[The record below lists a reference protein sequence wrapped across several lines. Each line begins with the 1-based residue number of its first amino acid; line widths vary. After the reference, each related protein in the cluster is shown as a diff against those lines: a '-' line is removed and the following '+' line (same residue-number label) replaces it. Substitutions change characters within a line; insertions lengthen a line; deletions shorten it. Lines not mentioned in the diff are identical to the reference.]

1 MSSTIGRDA
10 VRLKHARAIL
20 ASIPGWLWWG
30 YGGAAVLYTVM
41 PVVMYLFY
49 RQPSF
54 DLGIYDQTIWLL
66 AHGETFNTVAGIH
79 VFGAHFSPILYLL
92 TPLAFIPG
100 GAVPELVF
108 EGLWM
113 ATAVFPIWKIA
124 TFLDRSPKPL
134 VLLGVI
140 HPGVFTAAWWGM
152 RPWNLTYPV
161 VLWAAYAILKRPHWT
176 TITAFGIIG
185 LTFREDIAFWIGIIA
200 LILALARKVEW
211 RHVLIAGVPLAALTA
226 IIIFGLMPQWS
237 PTNTY
242 LYQDTLTVSGSET
255 QGAQF
260 LMLKALL
267 RASYL
272 ALPVALSFP
281 RVSRST
287 GIQMLPLL
295 LPLVPVTR
303 RDNSLPFS
311 YHYELLF
318 VVGVVLIAALSASQ
332 LRPVRIVLGVL
343 VGASLLGALNP
354 YTRFYGANPFGMSS
368 DRFERYS
375 AVYELVRSDL
385 EDGRPASLP
394 DPLVSHFSER
404 AQVFRFPY
412 PFDAPLREPYQMICP
427 PPRLVVADLHLEH
440 LAPTWQAVRPAYRFT
455 ASSDRFAIFTQDS
468 APGEQCQYPR

>member
-1 MSSTIGRDA
+1 MPVPALTTRTPSRSSR
-10 VRLKHARAIL
+10 V
-20 ASIPGWLWWG
+20 SPGWLWWG

-242 LYQDTLTVSGSET
+242 LYQDTLTAATDGEAFRRRVAAGGQRILYTLSP
-255 QGAQF
+255 
-260 LMLKALL
+260 LMLLPRTVRGINW
-267 RASYL
+267 RA
-272 ALPVALSFP
+272 A
-281 RVSRST
+281 
-287 GIQMLPLL
+287 GPLL
-295 LPLVPVTR
+295 IPLGASTHR
-303 RDNSLPFS
+303 ISSLHTTFQ
-311 YHYELLF
+311 YELLF
-318 VVGVVLIAALSASQ
+318 AACLVLLIAISSAPIDKGVHILVGV
-332 LRPVRIVLGVL
+332 GVL
-343 VGASLLGALNP
+343 TGALLLGALNP
-354 YTRFYGANPFGMSS
+354 TTPNRGPNPFGITDAGKIRGDLLSGII
-368 DRFERYS
+368 
-375 AVYELVRSDL
+375 RSVGI
-385 EDGRPASLP
+385 GRTSLSLP
-394 DPLVSHFSER
+394 DPLVAHFAER
-404 AQVFRFPY
+404 PGIFQFPY
-412 PFDAPLREPYQMICP
+412 PFDTPLIEPHGMICDP
-427 PPRLVVADLHLEH
+427 PPSVVVSDRQILH
-440 LAPTWQAVRPAYRFT
+440 LAPHWLEWIHQYRVVW
-455 ASSDRFAIFTQDS
+455 SDDRFAVHVRVTGSD
-468 APGEQCQYPR
+468 PGLRCANP

>member
-185 LTFREDIAFWIGIIA
+185 LAFREDIAFWIGIIA

-211 RHVLIAGVPLAALTA
+211 RHVLIAGIPLATLTA
-226 IIIFGLMPQWS
+226 IIVFGLMPQWS
-237 PTNTY
+237 PTAGY
-242 LYQDTLTVSGSET
+242 LYQDTLTDSENSLGFQVSKT
-255 QGAQF
+255 
-260 LMLKALL
+260 LL
-267 RASYL
+267 RSLFLLGPILIYPINAARLRWLYV
-272 ALPVALSFP
+272 LPI
-281 RVSRST
+281 
-287 GIQMLPLL
+287 GI
-295 LPLVPVTR
+295 PLVVAAQ
-303 RDNSLPFS
+303 RDGSLAMT
-311 YHYELLF
+311 YQYELLF
-318 VVGVVLIAALSASQ
+318 VASLMVAISLSAG
-332 LRPVRIVLGVL
+332 LVLPAVRVAFGSLLVVSVLGVL
-343 VGASLLGALNP
+343 NP
-354 YTRFYGANPFGMSS
+354 YFRHAGPNPFGMSIA
-368 DRFERYS
+368 RFDSHRQLADALDNVEATASMSVPDGLVTHYTER
-375 AVYELVRSDL
+375 
-385 EDGRPASLP
+385 
-394 DPLVSHFSER
+394 H
-404 AQVFRFPY
+404 QVFRFPY
-412 PFDAPLREPYQMICP
+412 PFDSPLREPYAMSCP
-427 PPRLVVADLHLEH
+427 LPGIVVADAYLEH
-440 LAPTWQAVRPAYRFT
+440 LAPTWLAVSTEYRAHT
-455 ASSDRFAIFTQDS
+455 SDGRYTIYALRNPQPGSCHS
-468 APGEQCQYPR
+468 AAR